1 MMNSPM
7 TPYKESL
14 LMNMMQQMMAE
25 MVCSNVQ
32 LNAQLASTNAH
43 LMELENT
50 NQEQHK
56 TPAIHDS

>member
-25 MVCSNVQ
+25 MAHSNAQ
-32 LNAQLASTNAH
+32 LIAQLASPNAH
-43 LMELENT
+43 LTALENP
-50 NQEQHK
+50 NQE
-56 TPAIHDS
+56 